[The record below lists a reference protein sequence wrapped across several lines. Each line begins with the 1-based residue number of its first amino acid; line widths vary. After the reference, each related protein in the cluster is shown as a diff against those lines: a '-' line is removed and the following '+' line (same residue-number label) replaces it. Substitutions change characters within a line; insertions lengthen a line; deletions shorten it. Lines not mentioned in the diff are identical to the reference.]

1 MSSTRMQM
9 TDKKYLSKMIQMI
22 MLGLTSVAA
31 TTLLHAAEET
41 TQNNAE
47 PLALPTLKFTANQ
60 LGEITENSGVYTPGS
75 IATATRLVLKPKET
89 PQTISV
95 ITRQEMDD
103 FNLNSIDDVMRH
115 TPGVSV
121 VTYDSERTEYYSRG
135 FAIQNFQYDGI
146 PMNRDSAY
154 SAGNTLSDMAIY
166 DRIEVLKGATGLLTG
181 VGDPGATINLIRKKP
196 TKDFQ
201 GNVSLG
207 LGTWNN
213 YRGQIDLSGPLN
225 ETGSIRARG
234 VAAYQDKES
243 QLDRYERK
251 TPVFY
256 GILEADLTDNTLL
269 TVGADYQD
277 NKPKGSTWGGIPI
290 YNSAGQFNKMPRGFN
305 NGANWS
311 NWEQYT
317 RTIFSTL
324 EHKFDNDWVAKIQL
338 NHQINGYDAQL
349 GAAAGGHPNPST
361 GTGVS
366 MWAGNYKGETKS
378 DAADIYATG
387 PFQLF
392 GREHELVVG
401 ASISESTWK
410 NNGYGTPTDYKT
422 SVDQYYQW
430 NGDVA
435 EPDWQRGNHWSNNE
449 TTKQNGF
456 YLTSRLNLHDDL
468 KVILGGRIANYK
480 SEETKES
487 GIFIPYV
494 GAVYDLNDQ
503 YSVYASYSTIF
514 KPQSAQNPNGKTL
527 DPLEGENYE
536 AGIKGEFF
544 DGRLNA
550 SLAYYQLKQD
560 NFAKEIPNVLT
571 PSGGVASEA
580 LQGVKTKGAE
590 LEVTGEIRP
599 GWNLHAGFNHKI
611 SKQDGIKQSTLTP
624 ENEFSLYTSYKLNQW
639 VDGLTIGGGARWQ
652 DKTWG
657 DVTNPLYKDP
667 VKHVVSDY
675 WLFDAMA
682 NYEVND
688 QLSVSFNVNN
698 LLDEKYYTIFSWYS
712 TYTWGEGRNY
722 NLGLKYKF

>member
-410 NNGYGTPTDYKT
+410 NNGYSAPTGYKT

-430 NGDVA
+430 NGNVA
-435 EPDWQRGNHWSNNE
+435 EPDWQKGNHWSNNE

-514 KPQSAQNPNGKTL
+514 KPQSAQDPNGKTL

>member
-1 MSSTRMQM
+1 MSSTRIQM
-9 TDKKYLSKMIQMI
+9 ADKKYLSKMIQMI
-22 MLGLTSVAA
+22 MLGLTSVVAS
-31 TTLLHAAEET
+31 TLLHATEEI

-225 ETGSIRARG
+225 QTGSIRGRG

-243 QLDRYERK
+243 QLDHYERK

-256 GILEADLTDNTLL
+256 GILEADLTENTLL
-269 TVGADYQD
+269 TIGADYQD

-290 YNSAGQFNKMPRGFN
+290 YNSAGQFNKMSRGFN

-410 NNGYGTPTDYKT
+410 NNGYSAPTGYKT

-430 NGDVA
+430 NGNVA
-435 EPDWQRGNHWSNNE
+435 EPDWQKGNHWSNNE

-639 VDGLTIGGGARWQ
+639 VDGLTVGGGARWQ

>member
-392 GREHELVVG
+392 GREHDLVVG

-430 NGDVA
+430 NGNVA

>member
-31 TTLLHAAEET
+31 TTLLHATEET

-290 YNSAGQFNKMPRGFN
+290 YNTAGQFNKMPRGFN

-430 NGDVA
+430 NGNVA

-657 DVTNPLYKDP
+657 DVTNPMYKDP

>member
-1 MSSTRMQM
+1 M

-410 NNGYGTPTDYKT
+410 NNGYSAPTGYKT

-430 NGDVA
+430 NGNVA
-435 EPDWQRGNHWSNNE
+435 EPDWQKGNHWSNNE

-657 DVTNPLYKDP
+657 DVTNPMYKDP

>member
-430 NGDVA
+430 NGNVA

-624 ENEFSLYTSYKLNQW
+624 ENELSLYTSYKLNQW

>member
-1 MSSTRMQM
+1 
-9 TDKKYLSKMIQMI
+9 MIQMI

-146 PMNRDSAY
+146 PMHRDSAY
-154 SAGNTLSDMAIY
+154 SAGNTLSDMGIY

-207 LGTWNN
+207 LGSWNN

-256 GILEADLTDNTLL
+256 GILEADLSDNTLL

-430 NGDVA
+430 NGNVA
-435 EPDWQRGNHWSNNE
+435 EPDWQKGNHWSNNE

-514 KPQSAQNPNGKTL
+514 KPQSAQDPNGKTL

-639 VDGLTIGGGARWQ
+639 VEGLTIGGGARWQ

>member
-47 PLALPTLKFTANQ
+47 PLVLPTLKFTANQ

-75 IATATRLVLKPKET
+75 IATATRLVLKPKEN

-430 NGDVA
+430 NGNVA

>member
-1 MSSTRMQM
+1 M

-146 PMNRDSAY
+146 PMHRDSAY

-207 LGTWNN
+207 LGSWNN

-256 GILEADLTDNTLL
+256 GILEADLSDNTLL

-430 NGDVA
+430 NGNVA
-435 EPDWQRGNHWSNNE
+435 EPDWQKGNHWSNNE

-514 KPQSAQNPNGKTL
+514 KPQSAQDPNGKTL

-639 VDGLTIGGGARWQ
+639 VEGLTIGGGARWQ

>member
-269 TVGADYQD
+269 TLGADYQD

-410 NNGYGTPTDYKT
+410 NNGYSAPTGYKT

-430 NGDVA
+430 NGNVA
-435 EPDWQRGNHWSNNE
+435 EPDWQKGNHWSNNE

-657 DVTNPLYKDP
+657 DVTNPMYKDP

>member
-410 NNGYGTPTDYKT
+410 NNGYSAPTGYKT

-430 NGDVA
+430 NGNVA

-657 DVTNPLYKDP
+657 DVTNPMYKDP

>member
-1 MSSTRMQM
+1 M

-657 DVTNPLYKDP
+657 DVTNPMYKDP

>member
-256 GILEADLTDNTLL
+256 GILEADLTENTLL

-290 YNSAGQFNKMPRGFN
+290 YNTAGQFNKMPRGFN

-366 MWAGNYKGETKS
+366 IWAGNYKGETKS

-430 NGDVA
+430 NGNVA

>member
-146 PMNRDSAY
+146 PMHRDSAY
-154 SAGNTLSDMAIY
+154 SAGNTLSDMGIY

-207 LGTWNN
+207 LGSWNN

-256 GILEADLTDNTLL
+256 GILEADLSDNTLL

-430 NGDVA
+430 NGNVA
-435 EPDWQRGNHWSNNE
+435 EPDWQKGNHWSNNE

-514 KPQSAQNPNGKTL
+514 KPQSAQDPNGKTL

-639 VDGLTIGGGARWQ
+639 VEGLTIGGGARWQ

>member
-410 NNGYGTPTDYKT
+410 NNGYSAPTGYKT

-430 NGDVA
+430 NGNVA
-435 EPDWQRGNHWSNNE
+435 EPDWQKGNHWSNNE

-503 YSVYASYSTIF
+503 YSVYASYSSIF

>member
-1 MSSTRMQM
+1 MA
-9 TDKKYLSKMIQMI
+9 DKKYLSKMIQMI
-22 MLGLTSVAA
+22 MLGLTSVVAS
-31 TTLLHAAEET
+31 TLLHATEEI

-225 ETGSIRARG
+225 QTGSIRGRG

-243 QLDRYERK
+243 QLDHYERK

-256 GILEADLTDNTLL
+256 GILEADLTENTLL
-269 TVGADYQD
+269 TIGADYQD

-290 YNSAGQFNKMPRGFN
+290 YNSAGQFNKMSRGFN

-410 NNGYGTPTDYKT
+410 NNGYSAPTGYKT

-430 NGDVA
+430 NGNVA
-435 EPDWQRGNHWSNNE
+435 EPDWQKGNHWSNNE

-639 VDGLTIGGGARWQ
+639 VDGLTVGGGARWQ

>member
-410 NNGYGTPTDYKT
+410 NNGYSAPTGYKT

-430 NGDVA
+430 NGNVA
-435 EPDWQRGNHWSNNE
+435 EPDWQKGNHWSNNE

-657 DVTNPLYKDP
+657 DVTNPMYKDP

>member
-146 PMNRDSAY
+146 PMHRDSAY
-154 SAGNTLSDMAIY
+154 SAGNTLSDMGIY

-207 LGTWNN
+207 LGSWNN

-256 GILEADLTDNTLL
+256 GILEADLSDNTLL

-366 MWAGNYKGETKS
+366 IWAGNYKGETKS

-430 NGDVA
+430 NGNVA
-435 EPDWQRGNHWSNNE
+435 EPDWQKGNHWSNNE

-514 KPQSAQNPNGKTL
+514 KPQSAQDPNGKTL

-639 VDGLTIGGGARWQ
+639 VEGLTIGGGARWQ

>member
-290 YNSAGQFNKMPRGFN
+290 YNTAGQFNKMPRGFN

-430 NGDVA
+430 NGNVA

-657 DVTNPLYKDP
+657 DVTNPMYKDP

>member
-22 MLGLTSVAA
+22 MLGLTSIAA

-146 PMNRDSAY
+146 PMHRDSAY

-207 LGTWNN
+207 LGSWNN

-256 GILEADLTDNTLL
+256 GILEADLSDNTLL

-430 NGDVA
+430 NGNVA
-435 EPDWQRGNHWSNNE
+435 EPDWQKGNHWSNNE

-514 KPQSAQNPNGKTL
+514 KPQSAQDPNGKTL

-639 VDGLTIGGGARWQ
+639 VEGLTIGGGARWQ

>member
-1 MSSTRMQM
+1 MSSTRIQM
-9 TDKKYLSKMIQMI
+9 ADKKYLSKMIQMI
-22 MLGLTSVAA
+22 MLGLTSVVAS
-31 TTLLHAAEET
+31 TLLHATEEI

-213 YRGQIDLSGPLN
+213 YRGRIDLSGPLN
-225 ETGSIRARG
+225 QTGSIRGRG

-256 GILEADLTDNTLL
+256 GILEADLTENTLL
-269 TVGADYQD
+269 TIGADYQD

-290 YNSAGQFNKMPRGFN
+290 YNSAGQFNKMSRGFN

-410 NNGYGTPTDYKT
+410 NNGYSAPTGYKT

-430 NGDVA
+430 NGNVA
-435 EPDWQRGNHWSNNE
+435 EPDWQKGNHWSNNE

-639 VDGLTIGGGARWQ
+639 VDGLTVGGGARWQ

>member
-1 MSSTRMQM
+1 
-9 TDKKYLSKMIQMI
+9 MIQMI
-22 MLGLTSVAA
+22 MLGLTSVVAS
-31 TTLLHAAEET
+31 TLLHATEEI

-201 GNVSLG
+201 GNVSLD

-225 ETGSIRARG
+225 QTGSIRGRG

-256 GILEADLTDNTLL
+256 GILEADLTENTLL
-269 TVGADYQD
+269 TIGADYQD

-290 YNSAGQFNKMPRGFN
+290 YNSAGQFNKMSRGFN

-410 NNGYGTPTDYKT
+410 NNGYSAPTGYKT

-430 NGDVA
+430 NGNVA
-435 EPDWQRGNHWSNNE
+435 EPDWQKGNHWSNNE

-639 VDGLTIGGGARWQ
+639 VDGLTVGGGARWQ

>member
-430 NGDVA
+430 NGNVA
-435 EPDWQRGNHWSNNE
+435 EPDWQKGNHWSNNE

>member
-31 TTLLHAAEET
+31 TTLLHATEET

-401 ASISESTWK
+401 ASISENTWK

-430 NGDVA
+430 NGNVA

-560 NFAKEIPNVLT
+560 NFTKEIPNVLT

>member
-146 PMNRDSAY
+146 PMHRDSAY

-207 LGTWNN
+207 LGSWNN

-243 QLDRYERK
+243 RLDRYERK

-256 GILEADLTDNTLL
+256 GILEADLSDNTLL

-430 NGDVA
+430 NGNVA
-435 EPDWQRGNHWSNNE
+435 EPDWQKGNHWSNNE

-514 KPQSAQNPNGKTL
+514 KPQSAQDPNGKTL

-639 VDGLTIGGGARWQ
+639 VEGLTIGGGARWQ

>member
-430 NGDVA
+430 NGNVA
-435 EPDWQRGNHWSNNE
+435 EPDWQKGNHWSNNE

-657 DVTNPLYKDP
+657 DVTNPMYKDP

>member
-410 NNGYGTPTDYKT
+410 NNGYSAPTGYKT

-430 NGDVA
+430 NGNVA

>member
-1 MSSTRMQM
+1 MSSTRIQM
-9 TDKKYLSKMIQMI
+9 ADKKYLSKMIQMI
-22 MLGLTSVAA
+22 MLGLTSVVAS
-31 TTLLHAAEET
+31 TLLHATEEI

-225 ETGSIRARG
+225 QTGSIRGRG

-256 GILEADLTDNTLL
+256 GILEADLTENTLL
-269 TVGADYQD
+269 TIGADYQD

-290 YNSAGQFNKMPRGFN
+290 YNSAGQFNKMSRGFN

-410 NNGYGTPTDYKT
+410 NNGYSAPTGYKT

-430 NGDVA
+430 NGNVA
-435 EPDWQRGNHWSNNE
+435 EPDWQKGNHWSNNE

-639 VDGLTIGGGARWQ
+639 VDGLTVGGGARWQ

-698 LLDEKYYTIFSWYS
+698 LQDEKYYTIFSWYS

>member
-1 MSSTRMQM
+1 MA
-9 TDKKYLSKMIQMI
+9 DKKYLSKMIQMI
-22 MLGLTSVAA
+22 MLGLTSVVAS
-31 TTLLHAAEET
+31 TLLHATEEI

-225 ETGSIRARG
+225 QTGSIRGRG

-256 GILEADLTDNTLL
+256 GILEADLTENTLL
-269 TVGADYQD
+269 TIGADYQD

-290 YNSAGQFNKMPRGFN
+290 YNSAGQFNKMSRGFN

-410 NNGYGTPTDYKT
+410 NNGYSAPTGYKT

-430 NGDVA
+430 NGNVA
-435 EPDWQRGNHWSNNE
+435 EPDWQKGNHWSNNE

-639 VDGLTIGGGARWQ
+639 VDGLTVGGGARWQ

>member
-31 TTLLHAAEET
+31 TTLLHATEET

-430 NGDVA
+430 NGNVA

>member
-1 MSSTRMQM
+1 M

-430 NGDVA
+430 NGNVA

>member
-392 GREHELVVG
+392 GRKHELVVG

-430 NGDVA
+430 NGNVA
-435 EPDWQRGNHWSNNE
+435 EPDWQKGNHWSNNE

>member
-430 NGDVA
+430 NGNVA
-435 EPDWQRGNHWSNNE
+435 EPDWQKGNHWSNNE

-639 VDGLTIGGGARWQ
+639 VEGLTIGGGARWQ